1 VNVDQDEVNKAWNNA
16 MNAMIRHHTK
26 DKDVSQDLAYFLG
39 YLEGALKQTS
49 TPVDVAHALQD
60 ADDAAKVKFI
70 DIEDPNA
77 GRVKG

>member
-1 VNVDQDEVNKAWNNA
+1 MDQEAVNKAWSDATAA
-16 MNAMIRHHTK
+16 MVRHHTK